1 MAKFADKVVYKFCAR
16 ILRTDNLT
24 KFSKLSWFFVRELL
38 QLCGGLPKFSRGG
51 LVLTPQQLNY

>member
-24 KFSKLSWFFVRELL
+24 KFSKLSCFFVRELL
-38 QLCGGLPKFSRGG
+38 QLCCGLPKFSRGG